1 MTLPKFFV
9 TLGLVALLQTGV
21 FAWRYSDLLYLG
33 QAESVI
39 ANSSPETFAQNAD
52 AALAR
57 TTLTRRHLD
66 TIAAV
71 AKKFNQPGFEVRALR
86 RRLELDRRDEQ
97 IKIQLA
103 DALRRS
109 GALAES
115 EALYRDVLR
124 ASGSEAR

>member
-1 MTLPKFFV
+1 MTLPKFFM
-9 TLGLVALLQTGV
+9 TLGLVAVLQSGV

-33 QAESVI
+33 KSESDI

-66 TIAAV
+66 TIAGV
-71 AKKFNQPGFEVRALR
+71 AKKFNQPSFEVRALR
-86 RRLELDRRDEQ
+86 RRIELDVKDDQ
-97 IKIQLA
+97 LKIQLA

-124 ASGSEAR
+124 TSGSEAR

>member
-86 RRLELDRRDEQ
+86 RRLELDRRDEP

>member
-9 TLGLVALLQTGV
+9 TLGLVALLQSGV
-21 FAWRYSDLLYLG
+21 FAWRYSDLMYLG
-33 QAESVI
+33 QSESAI
-39 ANSSPETFAQNAD
+39 AGSSRDTFAANAE
-52 AALAR
+52 AALSRPA
-57 TTLTRRHLD
+57 LTRRHLD

-71 AKKFNQPGFEVRALR
+71 ARKFNQPGFEVRALWR
-86 RRLELDRRDEQ
+86 RVDLDPRDEQ
-97 IKIQLA
+97 LKLQLA

>member
-9 TLGLVALLQTGV
+9 TLGLVALLQSGV

-86 RRLELDRRDEQ
+86 RRLELDRRDEP

>member
-1 MTLPKFFV
+1 MTLPKFFI
-9 TLGLVALLQTGV
+9 TLGLVALLQSGV
-21 FAWRYSDLLYLG
+21 FAWRYSDLMYLG
-33 QAESVI
+33 QSESAI
-39 ANSSPETFAQNAD
+39 ANSSAETFAANAE

-57 TTLTRRHLD
+57 QALTRRHLD
-66 TIAAV
+66 TIAGV
-71 AKKFNQPGFEVRALR
+71 ARKFNQPGFEVRALWR
-86 RRLELDRRDEQ
+86 RVDLDPRDER
-97 IKIQLA
+97 IKLQLA

>member
-9 TLGLVALLQTGV
+9 TLGLVALMQGGV

-33 QAESVI
+33 RAEAVI
-39 ANSSPETFAQNAD
+39 VDSSPDTFARNAD

-57 TTLTRRHLD
+57 TSLTRRHLD
-66 TIAAV
+66 TIAGA
-71 AKKFNQPGFEVRALR
+71 ARKFNQPGFEVRALWR
-86 RRLELDRRDEQ
+86 RVDLDPRDEQ
-97 IKIQLA
+97 IKLQLA

-115 EALYRDVLR
+115 EALYRDVLH

>member
-1 MTLPKFFV
+1 MTLPKFFI
-9 TLGLVALLQTGV
+9 TLGLIAVLQSGV

-33 QAESVI
+33 KAESDI
-39 ANSSPETFAQNAD
+39 ANSSPETFAQNAE

-66 TIAAV
+66 TIAGV
-71 AKKFNQPGFEVRALR
+71 AKKFNQPDFEVRALR
-86 RRLELDRRDEQ
+86 RRVELDVKDDHLR
-97 IKIQLA
+97 IQLA

-109 GALAES
+109 GELAES
-115 EALYRDVLR
+115 EAVYRDLLR

>member
-9 TLGLVALLQTGV
+9 TLGLVMLLQSGV
-21 FAWRYSDLLYLG
+21 FAWRYSDLLYLA

-52 AALAR
+52 AALER

-71 AKKFNQPGFEVRALR
+71 AKKFNQPSFEVRALWR
-86 RRLELDRRDEQ
+86 RVDLDPRDEQ
-97 IKIQLA
+97 IKLQLA

-124 ASGSEAR
+124 TSGSEAR

>member
-1 MTLPKFFV
+1 MTLPKFFA
-9 TLGLVALLQTGV
+9 TLGLVVLLQSGV

-57 TTLTRRHLD
+57 TTLTRRHLE

-71 AKKFNQPGFEVRALR
+71 AKKFNEPSFEVRALWR
-86 RRLELDRRDEQ
+86 RVDLDPRDEQ
-97 IKIQLA
+97 IKLLLA

-124 ASGSEAR
+124 AAGSEAR

>member
-1 MTLPKFFV
+1 MTLPKFFI
-9 TLGLVALLQTGV
+9 TLGFVALLQSGV

-33 QAESVI
+33 RAESVI
-39 ANSSPETFAQNAD
+39 TNSSPETFARNAET
-52 AALAR
+52 ALAR
-57 TTLTRRHLD
+57 QTLTRRHLE
-66 TIAAV
+66 TIAGV

-86 RRLELDRRDEQ
+86 RRLELDGRDEQ
-97 IKIQLA
+97 LKIQLA
-103 DALRRS
+103 DALQRS

>member
-9 TLGLVALLQTGV
+9 TLGLITLLQSGV
-21 FAWRYSDLLYLG
+21 FAWRYSDLLYLA

-39 ANSSPETFAQNAD
+39 ANSSPETFAQNAE
-52 AALAR
+52 AALER

-66 TIAAV
+66 TIATV
-71 AKKFNQPGFEVRALR
+71 ARKFNQPGFEVRALWR
-86 RRLELDRRDEQ
+86 RVDLDPRDEQ
-97 IKIQLA
+97 IKLQLA

-124 ASGSEAR
+124 TSGSEAR